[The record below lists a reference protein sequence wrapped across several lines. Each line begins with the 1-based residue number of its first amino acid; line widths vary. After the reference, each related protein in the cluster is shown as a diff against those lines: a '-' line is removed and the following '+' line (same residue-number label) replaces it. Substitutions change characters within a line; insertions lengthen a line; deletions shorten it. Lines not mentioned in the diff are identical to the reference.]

1 MVAPTRMGQAESMEF
16 AFQKLPSL
24 HQIHVLHPSSFSGVF
39 WIYSQTDLRRTFS
52 SLNLLCNPSVK
63 DCIVSGGLL
72 THKSPFPPIFYGW
85 KFQIGEKTWLMCELS
100 GKKEIYVHFT
110 VAPPEGDLGLFSEG
124 QRVTY
129 IQRGHTESA

>member
-1 MVAPTRMGQAESMEF
+1 
-16 AFQKLPSL
+16 
-24 HQIHVLHPSSFSGVF
+24 
-39 WIYSQTDLRRTFS
+39 
-52 SLNLLCNPSVK
+52 
-63 DCIVSGGLL
+63 LL